1 MNPASAE
8 PRAAGRILIVDD
20 EPDTC
25 ANLSDI
31 LADRGYEVDTATSGE
46 TALEL
51 VRRRRYD
58 VALLDFKMPGMDGLT
73 LYRKLKELQADTVA
87 IVVTAYASSVSLS
100 YALEAGAWKVVS
112 KPVEFPALLSLID
125 QALEQPL
132 VLIVDDD
139 HDLCDN
145 LWDLLHERD
154 VRVCLAHDEEAAKQ
168 MLRWQDYGV
177 VLIDMK
183 LPRGD
188 GLGVFRLV
196 REANPKARTVLITG
210 HRGETEEQI
219 ARLIEEGA
227 DSVCYKPF
235 DVGKLLK
242 TVQDLAAKTP

>member
-1 MNPASAE
+1 MNQASRE
-8 PRAAGRILIVDD
+8 PKIARRILIVDD

-31 LADRGYEVDTATSGE
+31 LADLGYEVDTATSGE
-46 TALEL
+46 AALEL
-51 VRRRRYD
+51 VRRKHYD

-87 IVVTAYASSVSLS
+87 IIVTAYASSVSLS

-112 KPVEFPALLSLID
+112 KPVEFPALLRLID
-125 QALEQPL
+125 EALELPL

-145 LWDLLHERD
+145 LWDLLRERD
-154 VRVCLAHDEEAAKQ
+154 VRVCLAHDEDSARQ
-168 MLRWQDYGV
+168 MLRWHDYGV

-183 LPRGD
+183 LPQGD
-188 GLGVFRLV
+188 GQGVFRLV
-196 REANPKARTVLITG
+196 REANPKAHT
-210 HRGETEEQI
+210 GETEEHV

-227 DSVCYKPF
+227 DRVCYKPF
-235 DVGKLLK
+235 DVGKLLE
-242 TVQDLAAKTP
+242 TVQALSVKAL